1 MAKGERTA
9 LITGSGRNI
18 GRGCANHLA
27 AAGFN
32 VVVNGSSDRSA
43 CERVAEEVRAAGVEA
58 TVAMADIGDKAAVE
72 AMARD
77 ALAEYGRIDVLI
89 NNAAIRPGRA
99 FLDMT
104 DEDIDRVMAV
114 NTYSAIWLARAF
126 LPGMIEAGWGRI
138 VNFTGMMA
146 QQGKGDRPHVT
157 MSKHAVWG
165 LTKSMAREFGP
176 KGVTTNIISPGT
188 FPGEGENAAHA
199 GRLQD
204 LLAQTP
210 VGRLGE
216 ADDIAA
222 LVALLCS
229 EHGGFVNG
237 QLLQVN
243 GGVVN

>member
-1 MAKGERTA
+1 MARAARTA

-18 GRGCANHLA
+18 GRGCALHLA
-27 AAGFN
+27 RAGFN
-32 VVVNGSSDRSA
+32 VVVNGSSDRAA
-43 CERVAEEVRAAGVEA
+43 CDRVAAEVRDAGVESM
-58 TVAMADIGDKAAVE
+58 VSIADIGDRKAVE
-72 AMARD
+72 HMARD
-77 ALAEYGRIDVLI
+77 ALAVFGRVDVLV
-89 NNAAIRPGRA
+89 NNAAIRPAAG
-99 FLDMT
+99 FLEMT
-104 DEDIDRVMAV
+104 DADLDRVMAV
-114 NTYSAIWLARAF
+114 NAYSAIWLARAF
-126 LPGMIEAGWGRI
+126 LPGMAAAGWGRI

-146 QQGKGDRPHVT
+146 QQGKGGRPHVS

-165 LTKSMAREFGP
+165 LTKALSREFGP

-188 FPGEGENAAHA
+188 FPGEGVNLAHQ
-199 GRLQD
+199 GRLEA
-204 LLAQTP
+204 LLADTP

-229 EHGGFVNG
+229 DQGGFING